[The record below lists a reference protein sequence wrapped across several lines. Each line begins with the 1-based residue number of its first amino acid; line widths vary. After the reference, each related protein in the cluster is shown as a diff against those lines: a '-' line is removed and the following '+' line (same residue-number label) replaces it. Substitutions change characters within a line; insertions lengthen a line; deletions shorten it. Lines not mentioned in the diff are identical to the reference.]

1 MPTLVEARDQED
13 QWFGKTST
21 WRELSRPHRNHLG
34 TTKLVQHLEGILSDL
49 MSARYATAFIFARAD
64 VTDIVQS
71 VPELGDQIRELLD
84 STNQELAQLGKR
96 PSDDSVGEI
105 NSLVDQL
112 VRDIESGV
120 ERKSRE
126 DGNVLYLIEDEAV
139 SFKNELR
146 ATCPEFRAWNR
157 NIKEQPSV
165 TPLPDILLE
174 GDAPSATSVTR
185 KVIFLDD
192 ILNGKTR

>member
-1 MPTLVEARDQED
+1 MPTQDQARDQED
-13 QWFGKTST
+13 VWFKKTST
-21 WRELSRPHRNHLG
+21 WRELSSKFRKQLG
-34 TTKLVQHLEGILSDL
+34 TTRLIQHLEGILSEL

-64 VTDIVQS
+64 VIDIVKS
-71 VPELGDQIRELLD
+71 VPVLADQIRDLIE

-126 DGNVLYLIEDEAV
+126 DGNVLYLIEDEAEK
-139 SFKNELR
+139 FKNELR
-146 ATCPEFRAWNR
+146 ATCPEFRAWSKKS
-157 NIKEQPSV
+157 KEQPSV
-165 TPLPDILLE
+165 TPLPDLLLE
-174 GDAPSATSVTR
+174 GDAPTTSVPR

-192 ILNGKTR
+192 VLDKKAR